1 MIIQAIAHLFSLD
14 FGWFIGLAMDNLLW
28 VAIFYATA
36 NILGEGKS
44 FLGTIWLFLF
54 FVYDLFTELSFAQA
68 SGWVLLGSGFLA
80 LLYTSRTAIS
90 IWIEST
96 PSLKRHMLK
105 ILSIHWLGVY
115 IIYNVFMT

>member
-1 MIIQAIAHLFSLD
+1 MILEAISHALSLD

-36 NILGEGKS
+36 NILDESKS

-68 SGWVLLGSGFLA
+68 SGWVLLGAGFLA
-80 LLYTSRTAIS
+80 LLYTSRTALS

-105 ILSIHWLGVY
+105 ILSLHWLGVY
-115 IIYNVFMT
+115 IIYNIFMA